1 MRRFHYDQIARIGHA
16 MASPVRLRAL
26 NLLAQRRWRVGDLAG
41 ELGESVAATS
51 AHLKALRAAGMV
63 VEEKR
68 GREVWRRVESA
79 EVFALLAAAERA
91 AEAVLPELRE
101 AARAAADDPFVL
113 RNANLRELAEDVAH
127 DRVTLVDLRPTEEY
141 RAGHLPKA
149 RSHPFPGFSEA
160 DLEALRSRDR
170 LVAYCRGRWCR
181 RAREGVNALND
192 RGLPARR
199 LPAGIVDWRAEG
211 LELVTEDEDPTWETS
226 GAGVRPEPNKSSIKE
241 TSK

>member
-1 MRRFHYDQIARIGHA
+1 MRRFHYDQTARIGHA
-16 MASPVRLRAL
+16 LASPVRLRAL
-26 NLLAQRRWRVGDLAG
+26 NLLAQRRWRVGDLAN

-51 AHLKALRAAGMV
+51 AHLKVLRAAGMV
-63 VEEKR
+63 AEEKR
-68 GREVWRRVESA
+68 GREHWRRVESP
-79 EVFALLAAAERA
+79 EIFALLAAVQRA

-101 AARAAADDPFVL
+101 AARAEDDDPFVL
-113 RNANLRELAEDVAH
+113 RNTNLRELADDVAH

-141 RAGHLPKA
+141 RAGHLPQA
-149 RSHPFPGFSEA
+149 RSHPFPELSEA

-211 LELVTEDEDPTWETS
+211 LGLVQESKDPALETD
-226 GAGVRPEPNKSSIKE
+226 GAGVHPELNESPNKEMSE
-241 TSK
+241 